1 MNLDTWEETTWQPSN
16 SRAVA
21 SRGWYTAPGNDPIE
35 MKYSQ
40 SVKDSHVVRGCFIWI
55 LSLVLVSPSAP
66 ALAEV
71 QSFRL
76 IPGESQIITKVK
88 DPFGSIVN
96 GVLRVR
102 QGEARGDIDRLQE
115 VGSVSLV
122 IDTSSYNSNIGLRD
136 QDIQEHYLEVQ
147 QYPVIRF
154 NSTGIQK
161 IERPQSPE
169 DLWQITVRGR
179 LELHGVQRE
188 VIVPVRLLYQT
199 NKITAQGNLRL
210 VLEDFNIRVPTL
222 LFLKAGNQVD
232 VEFRIVGE
240 RQP

>member
-1 MNLDTWEETTWQPSN
+1 M
-16 SRAVA
+16 RC
-21 SRGWYTAPGNDPIE
+21 G
-35 MKYSQ
+35 
-40 SVKDSHVVRGCFIWI
+40 GCFIWI
-55 LSLVLVSPSAP
+55 LSLVLVSLSAP

-76 IPGESQIITKVK
+76 IPDESQIITKIK

-96 GVLRVR
+96 GALRVR

-136 QDIQEHYLEVQ
+136 QDVQEHYLEVQ

-154 NSTGIQK
+154 NSTGIQNIK
-161 IERPQSPE
+161 RPQSPE

-179 LELHGVQRE
+179 LELHGVQKE
-188 VIVPVRLLYQT
+188 MIVPVRLLYQT
-199 NKITAQGNLRL
+199 NKITAQGNFRF

-222 LFLKAGNQVD
+222 LFLKAGNQVN

-240 RQP
+240 RQPEVRSATSSGTKP

>member
-1 MNLDTWEETTWQPSN
+1 MQ
-16 SRAVA
+16 
-21 SRGWYTAPGNDPIE
+21 RGGY
-35 MKYSQ
+35 
-40 SVKDSHVVRGCFIWI
+40 FIWI

-76 IPGESQIITKVK
+76 NPDESQIITKVK

-96 GVLRVR
+96 GALRVR

-136 QDIQEHYLEVQ
+136 QDVQEHYLEVQ

-161 IERPQSPE
+161 IERPKSPE

-199 NKITAQGNLRL
+199 NKITAQGNFRL

-232 VEFRIVGE
+232 IEFRIVGE

>member
-1 MNLDTWEETTWQPSN
+1 MRCGGS
-16 SRAVA
+16 
-21 SRGWYTAPGNDPIE
+21 
-35 MKYSQ
+35 
-40 SVKDSHVVRGCFIWI
+40 FIWI
-55 LSLVLVSPSAP
+55 LSLVLASPSAP

-71 QSFRL
+71 LNFRL
-76 IPGESQIITKVK
+76 IPDGSQIITKVK
-88 DPFGSIVN
+88 DPFGGIVN
-96 GVLRVR
+96 GALRVR

-122 IDTSSYNSNIGLRD
+122 IDASSYNSNIALRD
-136 QDIQEHYLEVQ
+136 QDVQEHYLEVQ

-179 LELHGVQRE
+179 LEIHGVQRE
-188 VIVPVRLLYQT
+188 VIVPVRLFYQT
-199 NKITAQGNLRL
+199 NKITAQGNFRF

-240 RQP
+240 HQP

>member
-1 MNLDTWEETTWQPSN
+1 MQ
-16 SRAVA
+16 
-21 SRGWYTAPGNDPIE
+21 RGGY
-35 MKYSQ
+35 
-40 SVKDSHVVRGCFIWI
+40 FIWI
-55 LSLVLVSPSAP
+55 LSVVLVSPSAP

-76 IPGESQIITKVK
+76 NPDESQIITKVK

-96 GVLRVR
+96 GALRVR
-102 QGEARGDIDRLQE
+102 QGEARGNIDRLQE

-136 QDIQEHYLEVQ
+136 QDVQEHYLEVQ

-161 IERPQSPE
+161 IERPKSPE

-199 NKITAQGNLRL
+199 NKITAQGNFRL

-232 VEFRIVGE
+232 IEFRIVGE

>member
-1 MNLDTWEETTWQPSN
+1 M
-16 SRAVA
+16 RC
-21 SRGWYTAPGNDPIE
+21 G
-35 MKYSQ
+35 
-40 SVKDSHVVRGCFIWI
+40 GCFIWI
-55 LSLVLVSPSAP
+55 LSLVLASPSAP

-76 IPGESQIITKVK
+76 IPDESQIITKVK
-88 DPFGSIVN
+88 DPFGGIVK
-96 GVLRVR
+96 GALRVR

-122 IDTSSYNSNIGLRD
+122 IDTTSYNSNIGLRD

-161 IERPQSPE
+161 IERSQSPE
-169 DLWQITVRGR
+169 NLWQITVRGR

-199 NKITAQGNLRL
+199 NKITAQGKFQF

>member
-1 MNLDTWEETTWQPSN
+1 MRRGWCVLWILFVLISPP
-16 SRAVA
+16 AVA
-21 SRGWYTAPGNDPIE
+21 LP
-35 MKYSQ
+35 
-40 SVKDSHVVRGCFIWI
+40 
-55 LSLVLVSPSAP
+55 
-66 ALAEV
+66 EV
-71 QSFRL
+71 QRFRL
-76 IPGESQIITKVK
+76 IPDESQIVTKVK
-88 DPFGSIVN
+88 DPFGNIVD
-96 GVLRVR
+96 GVLRLR

-136 QDIQEHYLEVQ
+136 QDVQEHYLEVQ

-154 NSTGIQK
+154 DSTSIQK

-169 DLWQITVRGR
+169 NLWQITVRGR
-179 LELHGVQRE
+179 LEVHGVQRD

-199 NKITAQGNLRL
+199 NKITAQGNFRFDLQ
-210 VLEDFNIRVPTL
+210 DFNIRVPTL
-222 LFLKAGNQVD
+222 LFLKAGNEVD

>member
-1 MNLDTWEETTWQPSN
+1 M
-16 SRAVA
+16 RY
-21 SRGWYTAPGNDPIE
+21 G
-35 MKYSQ
+35 
-40 SVKDSHVVRGCFIWI
+40 GCFIWI

-76 IPGESQIITKVK
+76 IPDESQIITKIK

-96 GVLRVR
+96 GALRVR

-136 QDIQEHYLEVQ
+136 QDVQEHYLEVQ

-154 NSTGIQK
+154 NSTGIQNIK
-161 IERPQSPE
+161 RPQSPE

-179 LELHGVQRE
+179 LELHGVQKE
-188 VIVPVRLLYQT
+188 MIVPVRLLYQT
-199 NKITAQGNLRL
+199 NKITAQGNFRF

>member
-1 MNLDTWEETTWQPSN
+1 M
-16 SRAVA
+16 RC
-21 SRGWYTAPGNDPIE
+21 G
-35 MKYSQ
+35 
-40 SVKDSHVVRGCFIWI
+40 GCFIWI
-55 LSLVLVSPSAP
+55 LSLVLISPSAP

-76 IPGESQIITKVK
+76 IHDESQIITKVK
-88 DPFGSIVN
+88 DPFGSTVN
-96 GVLRVR
+96 GALRVR

-122 IDTSSYNSNIGLRD
+122 IDASSYNSNIGLRD
-136 QDIQEHYLEVQ
+136 QDIQEHYLEAQ

-169 DLWQITVRGR
+169 NLWQITVRGR
-179 LELHGVQRE
+179 LEIHGVQRE
-188 VIVPVRLLYQT
+188 VSVPVRLLYQT
-199 NKITAQGNLRL
+199 NKITAQGNFQF